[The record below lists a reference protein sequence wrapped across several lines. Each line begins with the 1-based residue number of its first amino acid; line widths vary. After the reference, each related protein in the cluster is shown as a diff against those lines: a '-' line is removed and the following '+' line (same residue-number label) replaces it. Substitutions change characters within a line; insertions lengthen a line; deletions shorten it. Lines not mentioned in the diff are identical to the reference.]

1 MNLIGKIIMGL
12 VQNLKKKFNNWVD
25 ITLAELCSA
34 YIKQL
39 AKQTSKKRGNSL
51 STEYSRSRLMTEHRS
66 TTIVTS
72 SQDTSEK
79 IIMKLDETDDIVD
92 QVRDWSVDKIESAE
106 LVGDKIA
113 LYAEFE
119 EWIELDDE
127 TAIEILSSGT
137 KAVDKDSEK

>member
-1 MNLIGKIIMGL
+1 MGRL
-12 VQNLKKKFNNWVD
+12 QNLKKRLNEWVD

-39 AKQTSKKRGNSL
+39 AKQTTKKRNNSL
-51 STEYSRSRLMTEHRS
+51 STESSLNPLTTERQS
-66 TTIVTS
+66 TTIVTY

-79 IIMKLDETDDIVD
+79 IIMKLDTTDEVVSHI
-92 QVRDWSVDKIESAE
+92 REWSVNKIEDAE

-119 EWIELDDE
+119 EWIEIEDE
-127 TAIEILSSGT
+127 EELEIISL
-137 KAVDKDSEK
+137 EPN

>member
-1 MNLIGKIIMGL
+1 MGL
-12 VQNLKKKFNNWVD
+12 VQNLKKKFNDWVD

-72 SQDTSEK
+72 SLDTSEK
-79 IIMKLDETDDIVD
+79 TIMKLDKTDDIVD
-92 QVRDWSVDKIESAE
+92 NIREWSI
-106 LVGDKIA
+106 DKIA
-113 LYAEFE
+113 NIEPVGSKMAIYEEFE

-137 KAVDKDSEK
+137 KGVDKGSKK

>member
-1 MNLIGKIIMGL
+1 MGL
-12 VQNLKKKFNNWVD
+12 VQNLKKKFNKWVD

-39 AKQTSKKRGNSL
+39 AKQTSRKRDNSL
-51 STEYSRSRLMTEHRS
+51 LKESSPSRLTTERQS

-72 SQDTSEK
+72 SPDTSEK
-79 IIMKLDETDDIVD
+79 IIMKLDTTDEIVAHA
-92 QVRDWSVDKIESAE
+92 REWAIDKVESAE

-119 EWIELDDE
+119 DWIELDDVE
-127 TAIEILSSGT
+127 NLEIISIEKEPENEDRI
-137 KAVDKDSEK
+137 

>member
-1 MNLIGKIIMGL
+1 MGL
-12 VQNLKKKFNNWVD
+12 VQNLKKKLNKWVD

-39 AKQTSKKRGNSL
+39 AKQTSRKRDNSL
-51 STEYSRSRLMTEHRS
+51 LTESSPSLLTTERRS

-72 SQDTSEK
+72 SPDTSEK
-79 IIMKLDETDDIVD
+79 IIMKLDTTDQIVAHN
-92 QVRDWSVDKIESAE
+92 REWAIDKVESAE

-119 EWIELDDE
+119 DWIELDDVE
-127 TAIEILSSGT
+127 NLEIISIEKEPENEDRI
-137 KAVDKDSEK
+137 

>member
-1 MNLIGKIIMGL
+1 MGL
-12 VQNLKKKFNNWVD
+12 VQNLKKKFSNWVD

-39 AKQTSKKRGNSL
+39 AKQTSKKRDNSL
-51 STEYSRSRLMTEHRS
+51 STEFSRSRLVTEHRS

-79 IIMKLDETDDIVD
+79 IIMKLDKTDDIID
-92 QVRDWSVDKIESAE
+92 QVRDWSVDKIEEAE

-127 TAIEILSSGT
+127 TAIEILSSGI

>member
-1 MNLIGKIIMGL
+1 MGL
-12 VQNLKKKFNNWVD
+12 VQNLKKKFNDWVD
-25 ITLAELCSA
+25 KTLAELSSA

-72 SQDTSEK
+72 SLDTSEK
-79 IIMKLDETDDIVD
+79 TIMKLDKTDDIVD
-92 QVRDWSVDKIESAE
+92 QVRDWSVDKLESAE

-137 KAVDKDSEK
+137 KGVDKGSKK

>member
-1 MNLIGKIIMGL
+1 
-12 VQNLKKKFNNWVD
+12 
-25 ITLAELCSA
+25 
-34 YIKQL
+34 
-39 AKQTSKKRGNSL
+39 
-51 STEYSRSRLMTEHRS
+51 
-66 TTIVTS
+66 
-72 SQDTSEK
+72 
-79 IIMKLDETDDIVD
+79 MKLDKTDDIVD
-92 QVRDWSVDKIESAE
+92 QVRDWSVDKIESTE